1 MPPRNKRTKALRNQR
16 IVGSGTQA
24 LPDSMAALCN
34 QIDPQTDGSVQQE
47 PHTEKPDAAIESAN
61 KPFTE
66 NPVAAESPAALGP
79 APELTL
85 AYMPR
90 IGQAVLMRGTER
102 LMLSPQEMMGLIAP
116 GQPR

>member
-1 MPPRNKRTKALRNQR
+1 MERRNKRTKALRSQP
-16 IVGSGTQA
+16 IVGLNKQS
-24 LPDSMAALCN
+24 LPDSMAALNN
-34 QIDPQTDGSVQQE
+34 QIDPQSGGSVQQE
-47 PHTEKPDAAIESAN
+47 PHTEKPDAAIESPN

-66 NPVAAESPAALGP
+66 NPVAAESRSALGS